1 MWSILWMA
9 AKEKPK
15 YSNKWRWFNW
25 RMLQLN
31 VFCLVLKWIQTR
43 TSYNGLSQHLPLGW
57 GIGTVSLMLIVVF
70 MLYIPTRGIV
80 CGYPRKSKTCND
92 MGRVV
97 RKYHAYYIAFAITND
112 LWYHPFETSP
122 GHLTGILN
130 DFLILWQSCVI
141 YHHSHRDK
149 FWTIA
154 LELMVLPHSALIAI
168 RRGTASA
175 AGFSFGFYILLM
187 VTQMHGLNLNFLKK
201 SALVAIFAVSVG
213 CVYGFRLECQHAD
226 PLSGAWNGSLHYP
239 ARQAYVAQLVDD
251 PSTIDP
257 KCNSFTKGGGSFTA
271 TFWRIPSG
279 FYILIG
285 FFTLLWWMCA
295 GRIQRCG
302 ERKRTFLSVVVCLL
316 CVCLGFGPYM
326 VLFGFRVE

>member
-1 MWSILWMA
+1 M
-9 AKEKPK
+9 
-15 YSNKWRWFNW
+15 
-25 RMLQLN
+25 
-31 VFCLVLKWIQTR
+31 
-43 TSYNGLSQHLPLGW
+43 GLSYVG
-57 GIGTVSLMLIVVF
+57 
-70 MLYIPTRGIV
+70 
-80 CGYPRKSKTCND
+80 
-92 MGRVV
+92 
-97 RKYHAYYIAFAITND
+97 
-112 LWYHPFETSP
+112 
-122 GHLTGILN
+122 
-130 DFLILWQSCVI
+130 
-141 YHHSHRDK
+141 
-149 FWTIA
+149 
-154 LELMVLPHSALIAI
+154 
-168 RRGTASA
+168 
-175 AGFSFGFYILLM
+175 
-187 VTQMHGLNLNFLKK
+187 LNFLKK